1 MDELFQDLIDE
12 KITTRSPGFKA
23 RLEKANVINCTG
35 KSLLDSAVLS
45 EIEQI
50 NVYFAL
56 EYKLAYL
63 MKNGTNDEIAHLN
76 YLISNFLFFSLTPL
90 FGKELATKYA
100 EDACHFNSTDKDY
113 KNWLEN
119 ILNEKYIY

>member
-1 MDELFQDLIDE
+1 MDELFQELIDE

-23 RLEKANVINCTG
+23 RLEKADVINCTG

-56 EYKLAYL
+56 EYKLVYL
-63 MKNGTNDEIAHLN
+63 MKNGTNYEIAHLN
-76 YLISNFLFFSLTPL
+76 YLISNFLFHSLTPL
-90 FGKELATKYA
+90 FGRELATKYA
-100 EDACHFNSTDKDY
+100 EDACKFDNNDENAAWLKYVTDE
-113 KNWLEN
+113 KN
-119 ILNEKYIY
+119 IY